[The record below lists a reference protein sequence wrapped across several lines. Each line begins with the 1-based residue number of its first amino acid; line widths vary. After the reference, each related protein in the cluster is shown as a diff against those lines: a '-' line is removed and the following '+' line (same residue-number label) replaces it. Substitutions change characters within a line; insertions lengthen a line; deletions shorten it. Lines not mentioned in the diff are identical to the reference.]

1 MFARA
6 IDALIQGTA
15 LFVLLIVTGFVAA
28 STSNGVLGSAG
39 LIVALIVVT
48 LIVFGYPIAWEALWR
63 GRTPGKAALG
73 LRVVT
78 RQGAPIRFRHAL
90 VRGLV
95 GMAEVLTL
103 PVIGVIAMLA
113 SSNDQ
118 RLGDMAAG
126 TLVIRERAPAQMSIP
141 VVFPPPPGWESFVA
155 SLDVGGMTAAEY
167 ENIRSF
173 LIRARDMAPLP
184 RSNLAARL
192 AGPLVARLRQPVP
205 GGAGPEL
212 WLACVASAYQRRHGA
227 PAPPPPAAP
236 WGAWVGGTLWGPPHP
251 ATRLDAGWSAA
262 AAPDGGPPDAPAA
275 LAGNEGFAPPD

>member
-1 MFARA
+1 
-6 IDALIQGTA
+6 
-15 LFVLLIVTGFVAA
+15 
-28 STSNGVLGSAG
+28 
-39 LIVALIVVT
+39 
-48 LIVFGYPIAWEALWR
+48 
-63 GRTPGKAALG
+63 
-73 LRVVT
+73 VVT

-90 VRGLV
+90 VRGLI

-126 TLVIRERAPAQMSIP
+126 TLVIRERAPALMSIP

-155 SLDVGGMTAAEY
+155 SLDVGGVTAAEY
-167 ENIRSF
+167 ENVRSF
-173 LIRARDMAPLP
+173 LIRAREMAPLP

-205 GGAGPEL
+205 AGAGPEL

-227 PAPPPPAAP
+227 PAPFSPGPP
-236 WGAWVGGTLWGPPHP
+236 WGAWAGGTNWGPPHP
-251 ATRLDAGWSAA
+251 AARLDAAWGAAPAANGKPPA
-262 AAPDGGPPDAPAA
+262 AAPPPAAPTTTPTWAAPVDAPLPGAPAA
-275 LAGNEGFAPPD
+275 SPGNEGFAPPD